1 MTAEGAESV
10 EFKPVGG
17 NGKAVLSRDFL
28 LKAFDIAVFKLHD
41 LATACA
47 NEMVVMA
54 LMGHVVILG
63 LCPKVPGLSQPC
75 FAEQVEGPID
85 GCEPKMGVF
94 TCQLMVHFL
103 SRDVFL
109 FQKGVED
116 QLTLARKFELVFLK
130 MLFQNSHFLG
140 MFGHRGRSLLP
151 RRGIKDEMK
160 QWVKSLSLSNQ
171 QASGSPLTA
180 ALMAV
185 YSEALGCLV
194 RIQ

>member
-1 MTAEGAESV
+1 MAAVGAESV
-10 EFKPVGG
+10 EFEPMGG
-17 NGKAVLSRDFL
+17 NRKAVLGRDFL
-28 LKAFDIAVFKLHD
+28 LKSFDIAVFKFHD

-47 NEMVVMA
+47 DEMVVMA

-63 LCPKVPGLSQPC
+63 LCPKVPRLSQPC
-75 FAEQVEGPID
+75 FAEQVEGPVD
-85 GCEPKMGVF
+85 SCEPKMGIF
-94 TCQLMVHFL
+94 ACQLMVHFL

-109 FQKGVED
+109 FQKRVED

-151 RRGIKDEMK
+151 WRGIKDEMK
-160 QWVKSLSLSNQ
+160 QSVKGIPVDQ
-171 QASGSPLTA
+171 GRASGRPLTA
-180 ALMAV
+180 APVAV
-185 YSEALGCLV
+185 YSEALGRLV

>member
-1 MTAEGAESV
+1 MTAVGAESV
-10 EFKPVGG
+10 EFEPVGG
-17 NGKAVLSRDFL
+17 NRKAVLGRDFL
-28 LKAFDIAVFKLHD
+28 LKSFDIAVFKFHD

-47 NEMVVMA
+47 DEMVVMA

-63 LCPKVPGLSQPC
+63 LCSKVSSLSQPR
-75 FAEQVEGPID
+75 FAEQVEGPVD
-85 GCEPKMGVF
+85 GGEPKMRIF
-94 TCQLMVHFL
+94 ACQLMVHFL

-151 RRGIKDEMK
+151 WRGIKDEMK
-160 QWVKSLSLSNQ
+160 QWVKSLSLTDQ

-180 ALMAV
+180 ALVAV
-185 YSEALGCLV
+185 YSEALACLV
-194 RIQ
+194 RMQ